1 MNNKTI
7 RNIAA
12 QIIKE
17 IKYNGYFA
25 DCITATEDLS
35 DFEFIA
41 KTFKEEQNLTQ
52 FNTKKVGLTLFKY
65 KNKYNSI

>member
-1 MNNKTI
+1 MNNNII
-7 RNIAA
+7 RNIAL

-17 IKYNGYFA
+17 IKNNSYFS
-25 DCITATEDLS
+25 DCISATTDLA

-41 KTFKEEQNLTQ
+41 QTFKEEQKLSQ